1 MIKLLLANVN
11 RSVLSHDLLYR
22 LAIECDVDLLAIT
35 EPNKHESA
43 KSGWMADT
51 VGDAIIRNVSNR
63 VALSFKE
70 RAEGVIVTELE
81 STIIVTA
88 YVSPNITIAD
98 YDRFLDS
105 IYRIL
110 SRQSKK
116 FVLLGDFNCKTTFA
130 GCSRSNSRGE
140 LIEELMQSLRGRCLN
155 DCTPTYEAWGHYSV
169 LDLIIADNK
178 WSMDQLELTV
188 MDNNISSDH
197 LPLHLIIKE
206 GNDFVVERP
215 FVTRPTIR
223 QVDKIVDKVAQGL
236 HNMIELTP
244 DTLTSV
250 IQQEMDKE
258 LRATGGRQQVY
269 WWSNEIAHLR
279 DNYSRLG
286 EGNKD

>member
-1 MIKLLLANVN
+1 MAN
-11 RSVLSHDLLYR
+11 
-22 LAIECDVDLLAIT
+22 
-35 EPNKHESA
+35 
-43 KSGWMADT
+43 T

-63 VALSFKE
+63 AALSFKE

-105 IYRIL
+105 NYRIL

-116 FVLLGDFNCKTTFA
+116 FVLLGDFNCKTKSLLVAKFRWFA
-130 GCSRSNSRGE
+130 GCSRSNRRGE
-140 LIEELMQSLRGRCLN
+140 LIEELMESLGGRCLN
-155 DCTPTYEAWGHYSV
+155 DGTPTYEARGHYSV
-169 LDLIIADNK
+169 LDLVTADNR

-188 MDNNISSDH
+188 MDNDISSDH
-197 LPLHLIIKE
+197 LPLHLMIKE

-215 FVTRPTIR
+215 FVTRPTAR
-223 QVDKIVDKVAQGL
+223 QVDKIVDKVAQML
-236 HNMIELTP
+236 RNMIELTP

-258 LRATGGRQQVY
+258 LRATGGRRQVY
-269 WWSNEIAHLR
+269 WWSNEIARLR
-279 DNYSRLG
+279 DNLQQARRRKQRLRIRG
-286 EGNKD
+286 GAEFDTAAKLYI

>member
-35 EPNKHESA
+35 EPNIHQSA

-51 VGDAIIRNVSNR
+51 VGDAINRNVSNR
-63 VALSFKE
+63 VTLSFKE

-110 SRQSKK
+110 SKKSKK

-130 GCSRSNSRGE
+130 GCSRSNRRGE
-140 LIEELMQSLRGRCLN
+140 LIEELMESLGGRCLN
-155 DCTPTYEAWGHYSV
+155 DGTPTYEARGHYSV
-169 LDLIIADNK
+169 LDLVIADNR

-188 MDNNISSDH
+188 MDNDISSDH

-206 GNDFVVERP
+206 GNDSVVERP
-215 FVTRPTIR
+215 FVTRPTAR
-223 QVDKIVDKVAQGL
+223 QVDKIVDKVTQRL
-236 HNMIELTP
+236 RNMIELTP
-244 DTLTSV
+244 NTLTSV

-258 LRATGGRQQVY
+258 LRATGGRRQVY
-269 WWSNEIAHLR
+269 WW
-279 DNYSRLG
+279 
-286 EGNKD
+286 